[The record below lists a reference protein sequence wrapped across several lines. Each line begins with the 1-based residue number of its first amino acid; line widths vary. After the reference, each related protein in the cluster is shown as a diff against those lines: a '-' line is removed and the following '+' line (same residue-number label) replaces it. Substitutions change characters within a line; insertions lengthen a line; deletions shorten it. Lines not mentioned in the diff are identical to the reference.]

1 MKSLLH
7 FLLTIFA
14 VLALTVAAQ
23 PQSHTFTAE
32 GIDFKLDGQPFQIIA
47 GEMHYQR
54 IPREY
59 WQNRLQTAHAMGI
72 NAVSVYCFWND
83 HEPEPGKFDFKTGN
97 RDLATFVKM
106 AQAEGLWVIL
116 RPGPYACA
124 EWEFG
129 GYPWWLLKEKDMVVR
144 SKDQRFLDAAGKY
157 LTELGRQ
164 VKDLQITSGGPII
177 MVQVENEYGSYGN
190 DKEYLSLTRD
200 MFVKAGF
207 EVPLFTADGPVQCK
221 DGYIPGILPAIN
233 GETNPE
239 ALIDTVNKYNNGSG
253 PYFIPE
259 YYPGWLDHWGEP
271 KSKVKTD
278 DVVKDIKILL
288 EAGVSFNFYMLHGG
302 TNFGFM
308 NGANYNREFPIQPD
322 ITSYDY
328 DAPISEAGWPT
339 DKYFALKK
347 LIFPYLPEGTV
358 IPEVPERLPVI
369 SVPQFR
375 LSESYNLTSSLPK
388 PVKSATI
395 LSMED
400 VNQGYGYILYR
411 TKIAKPVKAL
421 LKISE
426 LRDFGIIMINGNTV
440 GILDRR
446 LGQDSLEIE
455 VKKPNSTLDILV
467 ENMGRI
473 NYGRKLT
480 DNRKGITSKVML
492 GKTELTNW
500 EIFSLPMNKV
510 PVFPKAENKKLTGP
524 VCRRGTFTLSATG
537 DTFLDMSLWGK
548 GIVFVNGYNLGRY
561 WRIGPQQTLY
571 CPAPFLKKGLNEIV
585 VVELLK
591 PDINLIRG
599 LKEPVLDVLKQN

>member
-308 NGANYNREFPIQPD
+308 NGANYNHEYPIQPD